1 MSNASLKKVTGILSA
16 QISGK
21 NSFPEGSAETLYA
34 DKLPGEY
41 LFPNT
46 KEVQSTLGLVSENCH
61 FVRAKQKYELV
72 GATTPILSP
81 SPTKSKPNSSAWHGK
96 PFINFLHL
104 HHNL

>member
-34 DKLPGEY
+34 DKLPGEQ

-46 KEVQSTLGLVSENCH
+46 KEVKADWVLFPKTTISQ
-61 FVRAKQKYELV
+61 ELNR
-72 GATTPILSP
+72 I
-81 SPTKSKPNSSAWHGK
+81 
-96 PFINFLHL
+96 
-104 HHNL
+104 